1 MNSEMKIAGIWSR
14 IGGAI
19 IDLIIILILCV
30 VVMFSW
36 SFFVGYVDPFSAS
49 RLDQGDWKTRG
60 FLAGLAIDYLYTAIL
75 QSGSKQGTCGQR
87 VMGLQVIKKDGSAV
101 TFGTASIRY
110 FVSLVSSILF
120 KIGYAIAIFT
130 EKKQTLHDLAAGV
143 VVIRRLSN
151 VGQRVDNS
159 ALRMSIA
166 DSSGFD
172 LKTQSKTHL
181 NMRPLTAQST
191 EEDMWA
197 FASNEMSSS
206 HRNEGLW
213 AMCFAATDG
222 NDDKAKVL
230 YLKRRVA
237 QLVSDVTE
245 LRLSSQERKSNVALN
260 GTTPNTQGFASAVN
274 ENKIVTQE
282 FNRRASDVITVV
294 VLIFLLG
301 GFFAFVWIDNDKKET
316 RLSTSRHLP
325 TETMNYGESRYA
337 DCIAKV
343 KSSGTGTFVSEQA
356 IIKQCEV
363 EYRPLEKCLTDERWE
378 HCIIIRNSERDLLSY
393 RQYIDGDREF
403 KVKLFKKF
411 VYTQDLFRNASLPR
425 REEIAREFGLSLND
439 IR

>member
-1 MNSEMKIAGIWSR
+1 LKIAGIWSR
-14 IGGAI
+14 IGGAF
-19 IDLIIILILCV
+19 IDLTIVFI
-30 VVMFSW
+30 FW
-36 SFFVGYVDPFSAS
+36 FFVMLSWYFIIGITDPIAAS
-49 RLDQGDWKTRG
+49 KINYETREPRDLFV
-60 FLAGLAIDYLYTAIL
+60 FLVIDYLYSVTL
-75 QSGSKQGTCGQR
+75 QSGSKQGTWGQR
-87 VMGLQVIKKDGSAV
+87 AIGLQVIKKDGSAV

-110 FVSLVSSILF
+110 FVSLVSSILL
-120 KIGYAIAIFT
+120 KIGYVIAIFT

-143 VVIRRLSN
+143 VVIRRLSH
-151 VGQRVDNS
+151 VGQRVENS
-159 ALRMSIA
+159 ALRMSTA

-222 NDDKAKVL
+222 NEDKAKVL

-245 LRLSSQERKSNVALN
+245 LRLSSQERKSNVGLN

-301 GFFAFVWIDNDKKET
+301 AFFVFVWIDSDKKET